1 MQSSTI
7 YTKYSKGL
15 KCQPDTLNEQ
25 YEYKSKEYMKGVAR
39 VNRLLFSW
47 KSWQWY
53 RSHIPM
59 TGYDQ
64 AGLDG
69 AVTYVSHARIV
80 SLRYH
85 FLIR

>member
-1 MQSSTI
+1 MQHVTVCSI
-7 YTKYSKGL
+7 NSKGL
-15 KCQPDTLNEQ
+15 DRQPDKLNQQ
-25 YEYKSKEYMKGVAR
+25 YKEKREEYMKGVGR
-39 VNRLLFSW
+39 VNKLLFSW

-69 AVTYVSHARIV
+69 AVTYVSYARIV